1 MPLTAAQRA
10 KNYRYRL
17 KQKTDKYNDFKRK
30 DRERKAKKRASMTIK
45 EKEVLAKH
53 HRIAGAK
60 NLFQS
65 LQLML
70 GWVQVEVMVNLLV

>member
-17 KQKTDKYNDFKRK
+17 KQKTAKYNDFKRK

-53 HRIAGAK
+53 HRIAQQRYREK
-60 NLFQS
+60 LKQNNSNQPKYF
-65 LQLML
+65 
-70 GWVQVEVMVNLLV
+70 E